1 MTMAS
6 GTSGP
11 NTPAAT
17 PPAPARLVSIATAL
31 PPYRLTQE
39 QALAGARQ
47 VFAHRLR
54 DFDRLAPVFT
64 HAGIEGRASCV
75 PLDWYLEPHGW
86 AERNALYLE
95 HAVDV
100 LARAATQALEQAGL
114 KPTDVDA
121 IVAVSSTGIATP
133 SLDALIMQRLG
144 MRPDVERMPLF
155 GLGCAGGV
163 LGLARA
169 ATWATARP
177 GANVL
182 LLVVELCALS
192 FRRGDLSKANVIA
205 TALFGDGGA
214 AAILRA
220 DPAGRDADHEGRPA
234 FLASAEHR
242 WPDSLG
248 IMGWQVED
256 DGMGVIFAQSIPTLV
271 REKLPEVVAGFLD
284 RQRMTLSD
292 LAGTICHPGGTKVL
306 DALEEVLA
314 PATDGLAYARDV
326 LRQHGNMSAATV
338 LFVLERRVR
347 QGARGLHLLS
357 ALGPGFVAALGLM
370 RL

>member
-1 MTMAS
+1 MSRDPYAPP
-6 GTSGP
+6 SGP
-11 NTPAAT
+11 LP
-17 PPAPARLVSIATAL
+17 RLLSIATAL
-31 PPYRLTQE
+31 PPHRFTQE
-39 QALAGARQ
+39 QALAGAREI
-47 VFAHRLR
+47 FAHRLR
-54 DFDRLAPVFT
+54 DFERMAPVFT

-75 PLDWYLEPHGW
+75 PLDWYLRPHGW

-95 HAVDV
+95 HAVDL
-100 LARAATQALEQAGL
+100 LAVAATQALERAGL
-114 KPTDVDA
+114 APGDVDA

-133 SLDALIMQRLG
+133 SLDALVMQRLG

-177 GANVL
+177 GANIL
-182 LLVVELCALS
+182 LLVVELCGLT
-192 FRRGDLSKANVIA
+192 FRPGDLSKANVVA
-205 TALFGDGGA
+205 TALFGDGA
-214 AAILRA
+214 AALVLRA
-220 DPAGRDADHEGRPA
+220 DPAGRDEGPA

-256 DGMGVIFAQSIPTLV
+256 DGLGVIFAQSIPTLV
-271 REKLPEVVAGFLD
+271 RDALPAVVGGFLD
-284 RQRMTLSD
+284 RQGLGLRD
-292 LAGTICHPGGTKVL
+292 LAGTICHPGGAKVL
-306 DALEEVLA
+306 DALTAVLSPCA
-314 PATDGLAYARDV
+314 DGLDDARTV
-326 LRQHGNMSAATV
+326 LRDHGNMSAVTV
-338 LFVLERRVR
+338 LFVLERRLR
-347 QGARGLHLLS
+347 RGAKGPHMLS

>member
-1 MTMAS
+1 MARDPHAS
-6 GTSGP
+6 PSPT
-11 NTPAAT
+11 
-17 PPAPARLVSIATAL
+17 ARLLSLATAL
-31 PPYRLTQE
+31 PPYRLTQD

-54 DFDRLAPVFT
+54 DFDRMAPVFT

-75 PLDWYLEPHGW
+75 PLEWYLEPHGW

-100 LARAATQALEQAGL
+100 LARAATQALERAGL

-133 SLDALIMQRLG
+133 SLDALVMQRLG

-192 FRRGDLSKANVIA
+192 FRRGDLSKANIIA
-205 TALFGDGGA
+205 AALFGDGGA
-214 AAILRA
+214 AAVLRA
-220 DPAGRDADHEGRPA
+220 DPAGQDDGPA

-256 DGMGVIFAQSIPTLV
+256 DGLGVIFAQSIPTLV
-271 REKLPEVVAGFLD
+271 REKLPAVVGGFLD
-284 RQRMTLSD
+284 RQRLTLSD
-292 LAGTICHPGGTKVL
+292 LAGVICHPGGTKVL
-306 DALEEVLA
+306 EALAEVLA
-314 PATDGLAYARDV
+314 PATDGLEDARLV
-326 LRQHGNMSAATV
+326 LRDHGNMSAVTV
-338 LFVLERRVR
+338 LFVLERRLR
-347 QGARGLHLLS
+347 QHARGLHLLS
-357 ALGPGFVAALGLM
+357 SLGPGFVGALGLM